1 MEPDG
6 PPPEALA
13 ARDGVE
19 SAVERR
25 EADAETFAEARAFNE
40 AVAGLVAAAVGND
53 AGEVLFVH
61 HEDYGGWVLPGGRVE
76 VGETLAAAA
85 VREVREESGVVATVT
100 RPLLVV
106 EFVTAHDGRETATH
120 FVLFAASAE
129 DATTADDPGLD
140 DEPITD
146 AQWFES
152 VPEAVGDETVQRS
165 LAVVVEQF
173 DSLDWS

>member
-13 ARDGVE
+13 ARNGVE
-19 SAVERR
+19 SAVEHR
-25 EADAETFAEARAFNE
+25 EADAKTFAEARAFDE

-53 AGEVLFVH
+53 AGAVLFVH
-61 HEDYGGWVLPGGRVE
+61 HEDYGGWVLPGGRAE
-76 VGETLAAAA
+76 SGETLAAAA

-106 EFVTAHDGRETATH
+106 EFVTVHDGRETATQ

-146 AQWFES
+146 VRWFDS
-152 VPEAVGDETVQRS
+152 VPEDVGGDETVQRS

-173 DSLDWS
+173 DSLC